1 MDVTVS
7 HHKARSESTLICF
20 DQYTSSY
27 LICGPHSF
35 AHSQC
40 KLICLRFSSCFFRSN
55 STRFHYTLFFSVV
68 IFNSSATFFPLQQEA
83 ANYSSR
89 KFITKNYDS
98 NNYFDVS
105 SYKSYFPINS
115 SSRMHRRILWNAL
128 KSIESNERMHLNV
141 VCRWIVGWPKWTAVR
156 TVYMNENTHTHM
168 IYTGAIFH
176 ASYLVVISYT
186 CWKLAKTHSKMRPQM
201 KEKQRLRAVYWFF
214 STLYTLKAVAFGIQ
228 QMIYISFFS
237 VSVCMHGT

>member
-1 MDVTVS
+1 MKLHGAFKTQLNRKLYKYNDSPVRYILSFIHNRLMDVTVS

-89 KFITKNYDS
+89 KFSTKNYDS

-105 SYKSYFPINS
+105 
-115 SSRMHRRILWNAL
+115 
-128 KSIESNERMHLNV
+128 
-141 VCRWIVGWPKWTAVR
+141 
-156 TVYMNENTHTHM
+156 
-168 IYTGAIFH
+168 
-176 ASYLVVISYT
+176 
-186 CWKLAKTHSKMRPQM
+186 
-201 KEKQRLRAVYWFF
+201 
-214 STLYTLKAVAFGIQ
+214 
-228 QMIYISFFS
+228 
-237 VSVCMHGT
+237 